1 MMFEILITVIYDNFI
16 IMIKYNLDFDEEV
29 NNKLC
34 IFYGVYLS

>member
-1 MMFEILITVIYDNFI
+1 MFENLITVIYDNFI

-29 NNKLC
+29 NNKLY